1 LASDVLEM
9 LIDVADVRLGVDR
22 GDGGIGTY
30 EGGGGGGATPSEIYA
45 YFTAGS
51 RPDAFKTSDSEI
63 RAAVGMASADLD
75 SQLDAIL
82 AASGGGGWD
91 DAIAEPATYP
101 AIGATPT
108 AGQMLW
114 MILQGVLERELDGT
128 TLKVLDTDGDTA
140 MTFTVTLNSS
150 GYVTKVVRAS

>member
-1 LASDVLEM
+1 
-9 LIDVADVRLGVDR
+9 
-22 GDGGIGTY
+22 
-30 EGGGGGGATPSEIYA
+30 
-45 YFTAGS
+45 
-51 RPDAFKTSDSEI
+51 
-63 RAAVGMASADLD
+63 MASADLD
-75 SQLDAIL
+75 DQLDAIL
-82 AASGGGGWD
+82 AAGAGSGWNET
-91 DAIAEPATYP
+91 ISEPATYP